1 MDLDTDWIEE
11 YEKMEG
17 EYNDFYK
24 EQLES
29 VNLFLVYVNREN
41 EVFHIKNEN
50 ILLEDGVLKKENLIY
65 LIREHRIY
73 NTKTFSPLS
82 LLKYNISL
90 DPEDVKKFIITPT
103 KYDFITSER
112 YINSIEWE
120 DSISLF
126 HDLNS
131 LHIIFY
137 EKSLSN
143 KHNRTKKIYI
153 QPSKSKTRRKYI

>member
-73 NTKTFSPLS
+73 NTKTFSPLNKGAFFGKIETS
-82 LLKYNISL
+82 LL
-90 DPEDVKKFIITPT
+90 
-103 KYDFITSER
+103 
-112 YINSIEWE
+112 
-120 DSISLF
+120 
-126 HDLNS
+126 
-131 LHIIFY
+131 
-137 EKSLSN
+137 
-143 KHNRTKKIYI
+143 
-153 QPSKSKTRRKYI
+153 

>member
-73 NTKTFSPLS
+73 NA
-82 LLKYNISL
+82 
-90 DPEDVKKFIITPT
+90 
-103 KYDFITSER
+103 
-112 YINSIEWE
+112 
-120 DSISLF
+120 
-126 HDLNS
+126 
-131 LHIIFY
+131 
-137 EKSLSN
+137 
-143 KHNRTKKIYI
+143 
-153 QPSKSKTRRKYI
+153 